1 LASERAVRI
10 GRDDTR
16 GAGGRYP
23 STVMTRPSEQ
33 AINEALSRVQD
44 PELRRSLTELGMVKN
59 VEISDAGHVAVLIA
73 LTVPGCPLKAK
84 IENDVTAELR
94 RVEGVT
100 GASIAFTHMSDEE
113 RGALSARLRGP
124 AKEQKTLA
132 IPNRTRVIAVGSG
145 KGGVGKSSLTVNL
158 AVALAQQGHE
168 VGIVD
173 ADIYG
178 FSIPGMMGIAQ
189 RPVTMDGM
197 ILPPVGW
204 DVKTMSIG
212 YFLEEEGAVMWR
224 GPMLHRAL
232 EQFMQDVHWGEI
244 DYLLVD
250 MPPGTGDIAIS
261 LGQLLPT
268 AEAIIVTTPNPAAQ
282 RVAERAAAVAHRM
295 KMSITGVVENMSYR
309 ICPCCGERDDVFG
322 SGGGAGLADKIGAP
336 LLAQI
341 PLEPALRSGGDA
353 GTPVVA
359 ADPES
364 PAATAIVELART
376 LARSRNAD
384 PAQRMTK
391 RLTVL

>member
-1 LASERAVRI
+1 MSLPTEAEI
-10 GRDDTR
+10 T
-16 GAGGRYP
+16 
-23 STVMTRPSEQ
+23 
-33 AINEALSRVQD
+33 EALSRVQD
-44 PELRRSLTELGMVKN
+44 PELRRSLTELGMVKH
-59 VEISDAGHVAVLIA
+59 VEIADTGHVSVLIA

-84 IENDVTAELR
+84 IEGDVTAELR
-94 RVEGVT
+94 RVPGVT
-100 GASIAFTHMSDEE
+100 GAAISFTHMSEEE
-113 RGALSARLRGP
+113 RSALGARLRGP
-124 AKEQKTLA
+124 KRESKSLA
-132 IPNRTRVIAVGSG
+132 IPNRTRVIAVASG

-178 FSIPGMMGIAQ
+178 FSIPGMIGIDQ

-197 ILPPVGW
+197 ILPPVAH

-232 EQFMQDVHWGEI
+232 EQFMQDVHWGDI

-268 AEAIIVTTPNPAAQ
+268 AEAIIITTPNAAAQ

-295 KMSITGVVENMSYR
+295 KMTITGVVENMSFR
-309 ICPCCGERDDVFG
+309 ICPCCGERDEVFG
-322 SGGGAGLADKIGAP
+322 AGGGASLAAKIEAP
-336 LLAQI
+336 LLARI
-341 PLEPALRSGGDA
+341 PLEPAVRAGGDE
-353 GTPVVA
+353 GRPIVA
-359 ADPES
+359 TDPES
-364 PAATAIVELART
+364 PAAIAITELARNLT
-376 LARSRNAD
+376 RSGSAD
-384 PAQRMTK
+384 PVQRMTK